1 MKSVDKM
8 RLVSSLARSFSL
20 GTIKVAL
27 ICATEI
33 ANVIRLETI
42 YAKLTIFE
50 SYWTGHATVFKT
62 IFIEIGSCN
71 IRNQPELPL
80 KFTPVSLF

>member
-8 RLVSSLARSFSL
+8 RLVSSLARSLNL

-50 SYWTGHATVFKT
+50 SQIKV
-62 IFIEIGSCN
+62 IGRVMRQFSK
-71 IRNQPELPL
+71 P
-80 KFTPVSLF
+80 FS

>member
-20 GTIKVAL
+20 GTIKFAL

-50 SYWTGHATVFKT
+50 SQIKV
-62 IFIEIGSCN
+62 IGRVMRQFSK
-71 IRNQPELPL
+71 P
-80 KFTPVSLF
+80 FS

>member
-50 SYWTGHATVFKT
+50 LYL
-62 IFIEIGSCN
+62 
-71 IRNQPELPL
+71 QLPL
-80 KFTPVSLF
+80 CYHHEIFKGDVEFN